1 MSKNKR
7 TSWTQTIKRWFG
19 LKAEAANDS
28 MDASVDVETQLNRKI
43 KDLIAQKEAI
53 LNNPNLSK
61 AIGLPDQLDEELCRL
76 KKDYNTQNY
85 DKTIKALMQA
95 NKKEQARSILTKK
108 KSAEDKI
115 ERTKNL
121 LVQAA
126 QNKKKIQN
134 DLDVLDTNITRARE
148 QLEELK
154 QRNEFAEQSNNIYE
168 LMNDIGNISIGLDS
182 EGIEAQIREK
192 EQIAHGR
199 RSEHDRRNAT
209 ATAARDIAN
218 ANLDAELES
227 YLN

>member
-1 MSKNKR
+1 MAKNKR

-19 LKAEAANDS
+19 LKAEAANEAMDS
-28 MDASVDVETQLNRKI
+28 SVDIETQLNRKI
-43 KDLIAQKEAI
+43 RELKAQREGI

-76 KKDYNTQNY
+76 KRAYDNENY

-95 NKKEQARSILTKK
+95 NKKEQARTILTKK
-108 KSAEDKI
+108 KAAEERI
-115 ERTKNL
+115 ERTKEL
-121 LVQAA
+121 LIQAS

-134 DLDVLDTNITRARE
+134 DLDMLDANIAKANE

-154 QRNEFAEQSNNIYE
+154 QRNEFAEQSNDIYE
-168 LMNDIGNISIGLDS
+168 LMNEIGNISVGLDS
-182 EGIEAQIREK
+182 EGIEAQIRQK

-218 ANLDAELES
+218 ASLDAELES
-227 YLN
+227 YL